1 MNFVENNGK
10 KVAAVLCVASCFPVV
25 ATVYAMETQP
35 GWHGDKYVNNDSTV
49 AKGWQEIEGKN
60 YYFSEED
67 GTIDADATQK
77 ATAASVSSNIVENV
91 KETVTEV
98 SKAAVEEEKN
108 KPVAETEEPVE
119 VAQAPIVEEAASEPV
134 VEQTPA
140 EVAQAPVVEEPADV
154 ENTPVIENT
163 VVENTVETPAIEN
176 VVAEQPV
183 VEQPVVDQPVVEEP
197 VAEQPVVDQPVVEEP
212 VVEQPVVDQ
221 PVVEEPV
228 VDQPVVEEPVI
239 DQPVVEEPVV
249 DQPVVDQPVVE
260 EPVVDQPVVE
270 EPVYTPTDS
279 YSDLNAAI
287 AANAQTLVGVTD
299 GLQCTQVVQQA
310 LAMSG
315 VSDAYQLWPDQYV
328 GQYGYYTDTPTAGN
342 LIYYDNGGRGVDHI
356 AIYIGDGQAVHGNYN
371 GQTVIA
377 SVYDGGV
384 GAPQYIQVQ
393 R

>member
-67 GTIDADATQK
+67 GTIDVDATKK

-98 SKAAVEEEKN
+98 SKAAIEEEKN
-108 KPVAETEEPVE
+108 KPAAETEAPVE
-119 VAQAPIVEEAASEPV
+119 VAQAPVVEEAAPAPA

-140 EVAQAPVVEEPADV
+140 EVAQAPVVEEPVA
-154 ENTPVIENT
+154 EQPVVENT
-163 VVENTVETPAIEN
+163 VVENTVETPAVEN
-176 VVAEQPV
+176 V
-183 VEQPVVDQPVVEEP
+183 
-197 VAEQPVVDQPVVEEP
+197 
-212 VVEQPVVDQ
+212 
-221 PVVEEPV
+221 VVEEPV
-228 VDQPVVEEPVI
+228 VDQPVVDE
-239 DQPVVEEPVV
+239 PVVEEPVV

-260 EPVVDQPVVE
+260 EPVVEEPVVDQPVVDEPVVE

-279 YSDLNAAI
+279 YADLNAAI

-315 VSDAYQLWPDQYV
+315 VSDAYQLWPDQYA

>member
-108 KPVAETEEPVE
+108 KPAPETEAPVE
-119 VAQAPIVEEAASEPV
+119 VAQAPVVEEAAPAPA

-140 EVAQAPVVEEPADV
+140 EVAQAPVVEEPAAEQPVV
-154 ENTPVIENT
+154 EEAVAETPVVENT
-163 VVENTVETPAIEN
+163 VVENTVETPAVEN
-176 VVAEQPV
+176 VVA
-183 VEQPVVDQPVVEEP
+183 
-197 VAEQPVVDQPVVEEP
+197 EEP
-212 VVEQPVVDQ
+212 VVEQPVVDE

-228 VDQPVVEEPVI
+228 VDQPVVEEPVVEEPVVEQPVVDEPVVEQPVV
-239 DQPVVEEPVV
+239 DQPVVDEPVVEEPVV
-249 DQPVVDQPVVE
+249 DQPVVDE
-260 EPVVDQPVVE
+260 PVVE

-279 YSDLNAAI
+279 YADLNAAI

-315 VSDAYQLWPDQYV
+315 VSDAYQLWPDQYA